1 MTVILTGCAGF
12 IGNAVALDLVAR
24 GYQVLGIDNLN
35 DYYTPQLKQDRLAR
49 LADAPGF
56 TFLEADISDRTAML
70 ALLDSHAE
78 TRWIVHLAAQA
89 GVRYSLENPYAYAQ
103 SNLMGQVVMQELARH
118 LPYLEHF
125 VFASSSSVY
134 GLDAELPFSEDQA
147 ADRPVSLYAAT
158 KRSDEL
164 MAHSYAHLYRIPS
177 TGLRFFTVY
186 GPWGRPDMAP
196 WLFTDA
202 VLRGHSIK
210 LFNNGQAQRDFTYI
224 DDIVAGVTAAMTR
237 PPSDGGAKAPPYALY
252 NLGNNQPT
260 ELMDFIAEI
269 ERITSRKAQLDP
281 QPAQPGDM
289 EATFADIEAARRDLG
304 FSPRTNLSKGLEQ
317 LTVWFREYYGL

>member
-12 IGNAVALDLVAR
+12 IGNAVALDLMDR

-35 DYYTPQLKQDRLAR
+35 DYYAPQLKQDRLAR
-49 LADAPGF
+49 LDGRSGF
-56 TFLEADISDRTAML
+56 TFLQADISDRDAIL
-70 ALLDSHAE
+70 ALLDSHPG
-78 TRWIVHLAAQA
+78 TRWLVHLAAQA
-89 GVRYSLENPYAYAQ
+89 GVRYSLQNPYAYAQ

-118 LPYLEHF
+118 LPKLEHF
-125 VFASSSSVY
+125 VYASSSSVY
-134 GLDAELPFSEDQA
+134 GLDAELPFSEEQA

-158 KRSDEL
+158 KRADEM
-164 MAHSYAHLYRIPS
+164 MAHSYAHLYRIPC

-202 VLRGHSIK
+202 ILRGQPIK
-210 LFNNGQAQRDFTYI
+210 LFNNGQARRDFTYI
-224 DDIVAGVTAAMTR
+224 DDIVAGVSAAMTR
-237 PPSDGGAKAPPYALY
+237 PPADGGAKAPPHALY
-252 NLGNNQPT
+252 NLGNNRPT

-269 ERITSRKAQLDP
+269 ERITGRKATLDP

-289 EATFADIEAARRDLG
+289 EATFADIERARRDLG
-304 FSPRTNLSKGLEQ
+304 FAPRTDLSRGLEHHIA
-317 LTVWFREYYGL
+317 WFRDYYGL

>member
-12 IGNAVALDLVAR
+12 IGNAVALDLLDR
-24 GYQVLGIDNLN
+24 GYEVLGIDNLN
-35 DYYTPQLKQDRLAR
+35 DYYAPQLKQDRLAR
-49 LADAPGF
+49 LEGNPAF
-56 TFLEADISDRTAML
+56 TFLQADISDREAIL
-70 ALLDSHAE
+70 ALLDSHTD

-89 GVRYSLENPYAYAQ
+89 GVRYSLQNPYAYAQ

-118 LPYLEHF
+118 LPGLEHF
-125 VFASSSSVY
+125 VYASSSSVY
-134 GLDAELPFSEDQA
+134 GLDADLPFAEDQK

-158 KRSDEL
+158 KRADEM

-202 VLRGHSIK
+202 VLRGQPIK
-210 LFNNGQAQRDFTYI
+210 LFNNGQARRDFTYI

-237 PPSDGGAKAPPYALY
+237 PPADGGAKAPPYALY
-252 NLGNNQPT
+252 NLGNNRPI

-269 ERITSRKAQLDP
+269 ERITGRKAELDP

-289 EATFADIEAARRDLG
+289 EATFADIDGARRDLD
-304 FSPRTNLSKGLEQ
+304 FAPRTDLSQGLERHIA
-317 LTVWFREYYGL
+317 WFRDYYGL